1 MTKEIPLQSIKLNRF
16 IADNRCK
23 VLACLRKRFSLSD
36 DDFNDVF
43 QNSSIALF
51 LNIRD
56 GKLKELPTDIK
67 LENKSSKPKPNDR
80 LFPYFLGIC
89 INQTLKLISKHKKNV
104 PLFDDSKLTNDE
116 IFRQDK
122 IDELYQ
128 LCTEDEEAEQ
138 ISQSEKIVQDI
149 IAAMPDTCKNI
160 FQGYY
165 WDNLTTTVIADMFG
179 FANANSV
186 KTQKYKCL
194 QKFRNKY
201 NELTSK
207 IYG

>member
-1 MTKEIPLQSIKLNRF
+1 MIKEIPLQSIKLNRF
-16 IADNRCK
+16 IADERNK
-23 VLACLRKRFSLSD
+23 VLAYLRKTYSLSD
-36 DDFNDVF
+36 DNLNDIY
-43 QNSSIALF
+43 QDSSLALF
-51 LNIRD
+51 LNIRE
-56 GKLKELPTDIK
+56 GKLTNLTST
-67 LENKSSKPKPNDR
+67 LST
-80 LFPYFLGIC
+80 YFLRIC
-89 INQTLKLISKHKKNV
+89 INQALKFIGKQKTV
-104 PLFDDSKLTNDE
+104 IPLFDDGTLTNKDA
-116 IFRQDK
+116 FRQDK

-165 WDNLTTTVIADMFG
+165 WDNLTTTIIADMFG